1 MRIYKITVIHAD
13 DGAVLD
19 SAKLNTYKECMEA
32 ARILMKPSMFGTT
45 DFKITL
51 ETLWEPHNGLKHL

>member
-1 MRIYKITVIHAD
+1 MRIYKITVIRAD
-13 DGAVLD
+13 DGTVLD

-51 ETLWEPHNGLKHL
+51 ETLWEPYNELEHI

>member
-1 MRIYKITVIHAD
+1 MRVYKITVVRAD
-13 DGAVLD
+13 GTVLD

-32 ARILMKPSMFGTT
+32 AKILMKPSMFGTT

-51 ETLWEPHNGLKHL
+51 ETLWEPHNELKHL

>member
-1 MRIYKITVIHAD
+1 MRVYKITVIRAD
-13 DGAVLD
+13 DTVID
-19 SAKLNTYKECMEA
+19 SAKLNTYKDCMEA

-51 ETLWEPHNGLKHL
+51 ETLWETVDEAKGI

>member
-1 MRIYKITVIHAD
+1 MRIYKITVIRAD
-13 DGAVLD
+13 DGTVLD

-32 ARILMKPSMFGTT
+32 AKVLMKPSMFGTT

-51 ETLWEPHNGLKHL
+51 ETLWENIDKTEAI

>member
-1 MRIYKITVIHAD
+1 MRIYKITVIHTD
-13 DGAVLD
+13 DGTVLD

-51 ETLWEPHNGLKHL
+51 ETLWESIDKAEDI